1 MATVT
6 GSRQSASGRAAMACM
21 LVVGALVSRVA
32 LPAETVWLA
41 YALLAVYAMR
51 GRAEALL
58 ALALCCLFNLFN
70 PGLAA
75 PLAGWERYVVLAA
88 AVASVAWRGWRP
100 GMPRGGVTALDTVV
114 FATLLLGGFLVIHA
128 VAFSR
133 YADISLLKAVLWT
146 ATMAASASAWAHLS
160 PDRRDALAR
169 RLRWGLI
176 ATMLASGALLG
187 SPDGYLRNDVGF
199 QGITSHPQ
207 SFGVVMALLCAWSWG
222 LFGACDRGVLPSAV
236 TVAGSLVMVV
246 LSAARTGAAA
256 LVLAIAVAP
265 LAAAALAPGG
275 LRAAWP
281 AGPWR
286 WRFVAAAVLL
296 TAAAVTYQDDLNAFL
311 NKRGWQGTATIDPV
325 EQFRE
330 ARGPMLRDMWANI
343 RHDPWRGVG
352 FGVASR
358 PELVAVERAF
368 GVPVAASV
376 EKGTMPLAILE
387 ETGTAGLLAVSWW
400 CWIVV
405 RRAARAG
412 AAQLTVTLTVL
423 IVNLGESMLF
433 SPGGVGLLC
442 MVLLG
447 WASTPAGATRPPAPT
462 RP

>member
-265 LAAAALAPGG
+265 LAAA
-275 LRAAWP
+275 
-281 AGPWR
+281 
-286 WRFVAAAVLL
+286 
-296 TAAAVTYQDDLNAFL
+296 VTYQDDLNAFL